1 MKKISTFIKT
11 SLLIIT
17 ILLISFY
24 FLIDRYQTYKL
35 RNLNAKQYIY
45 LNKKET
51 QKNVVGYKIIFKG
64 YIDGKAKIV
73 MYNEDKIYNEK
84 IISNKIEFSW
94 GGDWYS
100 NAIKLQYIPLSKIK
114 KGNIEISYIL
124 ETL

>member
-11 SLLIIT
+11 FLLIIT

-73 MYNEDKIYNEK
+73 IYNEDKIYNEK
-84 IISNKIEFSW
+84 IISDKIEFNW

-100 NAIKLQYIPLSKIK
+100 DTIKLQYIPLSKIK
-114 KGNIEISYIL
+114 KGKIEISYIL
-124 ETL
+124 ESL

>member
-24 FLIDRYQTYKL
+24 FMIDRYQTYKL

-51 QKNVVGYKIIFKG
+51 QKDIVGYKIIFKG

-84 IISNKIEFSW
+84 VISNKIEFSW

-100 NAIKLQYIPLSKIK
+100 DVIKLQYIPLSKIK
-114 KGNIEISYIL
+114 NGNIEISYIL

>member
-35 RNLNAKQYIY
+35 HNLNTKQYIY
-45 LNKKET
+45 LNKKDT

-64 YIDGKAKIV
+64 YIDGRAKIII
-73 MYNEDKIYNEK
+73 YNGDKIYNEK
-84 IISNKIEFSW
+84 IISNKIEFNW

-100 NAIKLQYIPLSKIK
+100 DAIKLQYIPLSKIK